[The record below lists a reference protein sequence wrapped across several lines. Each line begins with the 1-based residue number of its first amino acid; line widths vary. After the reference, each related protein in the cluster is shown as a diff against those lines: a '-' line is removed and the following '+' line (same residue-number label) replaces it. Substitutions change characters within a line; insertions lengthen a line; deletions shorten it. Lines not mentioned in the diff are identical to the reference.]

1 MFRTLS
7 MKWHGSFILLL
18 TWFVIPS
25 IAHAQGRATAIRE
38 TTEWV
43 LQKFGRQAAKE
54 GTTTLAVRL
63 ERYAALHGDDF
74 LQAIR
79 KVGPRAFQLV
89 DEAGPQAAQVVGIM
103 SRHGEKGI
111 VNIVSRPQAL
121 KLVTHLGE
129 TAEAALVKHP
139 AIAEKVIASH
149 GAPAIQAMQSLGTQ
163 GGRRLAMLSEAG
175 DLAKLGHTE
184 ELLSIIGRFGEKG
197 MQFVWDHKGVLLLSG
212 AMVVFLENP
221 EPFIE
226 GTVKL
231 TSEVISSAVKPLA
244 EVPKVMAEYA
254 ASSIN
259 WTLVALCLIASC
271 SGMALWKFHRQQRPP
286 TACVS

>member
-1 MFRTLS
+1 
-7 MKWHGSFILLL
+7 MKTMLLL
-18 TWFVIPS
+18 VACLLIFWPTQVYADGKTKAIQETAEW
-25 IAHAQGRATAIRE
+25 IAER
-38 TTEWV
+38 
-43 LQKFGRQAAKE
+43 FGRQITQK
-54 GTTTLAVRL
+54 GMPSLVVRL
-63 ERYAALHGDDF
+63 ESYVAKYGDGFLH
-74 LQAIR
+74 AIR
-79 KVGPRAFQLV
+79 NVGPRAFQVV
-89 DEAGPQAAQVVGIM
+89 DDMGAMHASRAIGIM
-103 SRHGEKGI
+103 SRHGEKGL
-111 VNIVSRPQAL
+111 VNILTRPQAL

-149 GAPAIQAMQSLGTQ
+149 GAPAIRAMQSLGTQ

-175 DLAKLGHTE
+175 DLARLGRTE
-184 ELLSIIGRFGEKG
+184 ELLSVIGRFGEKG
-197 MQFVWDHKGVLLLSG
+197 MQFIWDHKGALMVTG
-212 AMVVFLENP
+212 AITAFLANP

-244 EVPKVMAEYA
+244 EVPKVIAEHA

-271 SGMALWKFHRQQRPP
+271 SGMALWKFHRRQRPP